1 MSEAVTDPAL
11 SYLVFT
17 DLLSQDLLYLNR
29 VANYTLLYQLV
40 KGFGLPILAK
50 LQIPFFYFFRRIF
63 HRLKLKEYTTI
74 SIHNKVFCKT
84 CSGWVFWDRS

>member
-1 MSEAVTDPAL
+1 MSEVVTDPAL

-40 KGFGLPILAK
+40 KGFGLPILEQ
-50 LQIPFFYFFRRIF
+50 LQIPFF
-63 HRLKLKEYTTI
+63 I
-74 SIHNKVFCKT
+74 SSDAFPVSQAQGVYHHLHSLQGFL
-84 CSGWVFWDRS
+84 